1 MQWGEAA
8 RQHMTRWVDPGWL
21 ERMRRWFRPL
31 EDTPSDVR
39 AAIGRVECS
48 AEQFLARVRVGI
60 VALLGLVLAAL
71 ALSAGR
77 VNGSAVLIYAAYL
90 ALSISAWVLTRRGR
104 FPLWLPWALTSLDV
118 AFVLVV
124 VRLGHYASMLPG
136 SYVASLTITW
146 SVFLLLALTT
156 LRYNGWLVLYA
167 TALFV
172 IGLGTIMALG
182 QEHGISPVEVL
193 PNLFLPGRNL
203 VRVLLLASAGFVLAL
218 AVFRA
223 RLTLVR
229 AVTTA
234 RERGNL
240 ARHFAQP
247 VASILAAQSSAAL
260 RQGQQQPATVLFADI
275 RGFTAMAE
283 ALAPADLARL
293 LSAFRRRATRA
304 IERHG
309 GIVDKFIGDAVMAVF
324 GVPEP
329 GPNDARNA
337 LHAAVELLSEIKE
350 WNLETAA
357 AGLAPIHLGIGVH
370 YGLVFAG
377 ALGDDAR
384 LEFTVI
390 GDPVN
395 VAQRIEEL
403 TRTMDTDLL
412 VSDELL
418 RAAGVA
424 CGREGDWGLQA
435 LEPRIVRGR
444 AQVVEL
450 YEVFDPTKWTTVAHK
465 RLVDVHGHRAA
476 AEADLGG

>member
-1 MQWGEAA
+1 MALGSVGSRNGLQPNPDDFARIHLTLAAVGAAPASIVVPGPRCYNTDASYATTLRQEGYRPMQWGEAA
-8 RQHMTRWVDPGWL
+8 RRHMTRWVDPGWL

-193 PNLFLPGRNL
+193 PNLFLPGRNIL
-203 VRVLLLASAGFVLAL
+203 FGCFSLP
-218 AVFRA
+218 
-223 RLTLVR
+223 RL
-229 AVTTA
+229 
-234 RERGNL
+234 
-240 ARHFAQP
+240 
-247 VASILAAQSSAAL
+247 
-260 RQGQQQPATVLFADI
+260 
-275 RGFTAMAE
+275 
-283 ALAPADLARL
+283 DLCWRWPC
-293 LSAFRRRATRA
+293 S
-304 IERHG
+304 
-309 GIVDKFIGDAVMAVF
+309 
-324 GVPEP
+324 EP
-329 GPNDARNA
+329 G
-337 LHAAVELLSEIKE
+337 S
-350 WNLETAA
+350 
-357 AGLAPIHLGIGVH
+357 
-370 YGLVFAG
+370 
-377 ALGDDAR
+377 R
-384 LEFTVI
+384 L
-390 GDPVN
+390 
-395 VAQRIEEL
+395 
-403 TRTMDTDLL
+403 
-412 VSDELL
+412 
-418 RAAGVA
+418 
-424 CGREGDWGLQA
+424 C
-435 LEPRIVRGR
+435 EP
-444 AQVVEL
+444 
-450 YEVFDPTKWTTVAHK
+450 
-465 RLVDVHGHRAA
+465 
-476 AEADLGG
+476 